1 MYGIVNKIL
10 KVGAVKFVSIPII
23 LLTSVLLA
31 RWLGPELFGKYS
43 FVMAILPLLSL
54 PISGGL
60 PQLLVRQISFY
71 LHHKK
76 ADKLK
81 GMVYFS
87 FIWSIVFSFVIIC
100 ITYFIASFIIDDI
113 DKLNLL
119 KVAVWFIPALAFIAI
134 STGILQGLNEP
145 VFANIIQQLLL
156 PLLILFSIVGL
167 YYSSHLT
174 PYNIFVSQTLV
185 GIFCAGLIFKVLAKK
200 FPAEANAEKAS
211 YQQKVWFASLLPFS
225 LLALA
230 NTFNTQIG
238 VIILGVYSSDE
249 AVAGLRIAERGV
261 LFVGIPL
268 SIINSVA
275 APYIVNLYELNDI
288 NKLQTFAKN
297 IARVS
302 VAISFPVV
310 LLFFFFGEELIEFVF
325 GLEYVALSY
334 WPLVI
339 LSLGQLFNVFCGS
352 VGHLL
357 SMTGHANV
365 TLKGQLLALCF
376 SFVICAVFVPFY
388 GAIGAAVGVTA
399 GVVIWNLLLL
409 YSVKKILKINACAI

>member
-1 MYGIVNKIL
+1 MHGIVNKIL
-10 KVGAVKFVSIPII
+10 KVGSVKLISIPVI

-43 FVMAILPLLSL
+43 FVMALLPLLSL
-54 PISGGL
+54 PISGGM

-71 LHHKK
+71 LHHKL
-76 ADKLK
+76 AGKLK

-87 FIWSIVFSFVIIC
+87 FIWSIVFSLVVIC
-100 ITYFIASFIIDDI
+100 ITYFFASFIIDDVER
-113 DKLNLL
+113 LNLV
-119 KVAVWFIPALAFIAI
+119 KAAIWFIPFLAFIAI
-134 STGILQGLNEP
+134 ATGILQGLNEP
-145 VFANIIQQLLL
+145 VFANVIQQLLL
-156 PLLILFSIVGL
+156 PLLILFIIVGL
-167 YYSSHLT
+167 YYFNHLT
-174 PYNIFVSQTLV
+174 PYNIFISQTLV
-185 GIFCAGLIFKVLAKK
+185 GIFCACLILKVLTKK

-238 VIILGVYSSDE
+238 IIILGFYSSDE

-268 SIINSVA
+268 GIINSVA

-288 NKLQTFAKN
+288 SKLQVFAKN

-302 VAISFPVV
+302 VAISFPIV
-310 LLFFFFGEELIEFVF
+310 LFFFFFGEDLIEFVF

-357 SMTGHANV
+357 SMTGHATV
-365 TLKGQLLALCF
+365 TLKGQLTALFF
-376 SFVICAVFVPFY
+376 SVLICAVFVPFY
-388 GAIGAAVGVTA
+388 GAIGAAIGVTA
-399 GVVIWNLLLL
+399 GVVTWNLLLL